1 MREERDFLNKTQIWQ
16 SYEKGVEYLRNRQ
29 MYEKIERHWNFF
41 HGKQWE
47 GAKLGDIEPVVINVI
62 KPIVK
67 YKIGVLNQSSYR
79 VVFSPDYLA
88 SNPEDANALCELLS
102 KHIDKIFENEN
113 LDKDLRQILKDS
125 CVVSEGILYSY
136 FDNSK
141 NEIKTELVDKNNL
154 VLGNET
160 EEDIQNQPFVII
172 SFRRPVEQVKE
183 EAISNNLKE
192 EDIENIV
199 PDNEV
204 EEQAGRDNI
213 EDETTPMCLVLLKM
227 YKKENKKGIKTVH
240 FAKCTKYVD
249 ITRETDTGLE
259 LYPVC
264 HYVWESEKGSARGL
278 GEVEANIPNQIEIN
292 RTEMR
297 RIISVKSVA
306 YPKLIYNKKYIPD
319 TTNITSAGAEIEV
332 DGAGVD
338 DVRNI
343 IGYLNPTSMSA
354 DSKYLL
360 DELVN
365 YTQEL
370 AGAGDNASGN
380 VDPTKTSAKA
390 IIAVQ
395 EAQQQPLNEQKIKYK
410 EFLEDLAR
418 IYLNM
423 LQVYMI
429 DGLNIPTEEEVQVQ
443 DEMGIVKTEKQTV
456 YKQVTSEVLQ
466 SLKSNV
472 RVDITSKAPYDKYA
486 VEQSLENLFA
496 ADKITFEEYV
506 EALPYD
512 SSMPKTK
519 LEEIINKREE
529 AKRDITAM
537 RQNAQNSMNQIQTIL
552 NQQANIQ
559 DIQNMTMQGN
569 NNIKNFQDYL
579 QRAGGQS

>member
-1 MREERDFLNKTQIWQ
+1 MKEDKDFLNKTQIWQ
-16 SYEKGVEYLRNRQ
+16 EYEKGVEYLRNRQ

-47 GAKLGDIEPVVINVI
+47 NAKLGDIKPVVINVI

-113 LDKDLRQILKDS
+113 LDAELRQILKDS
-125 CVVSEGILYSY
+125 CVVSEGIAYSY
-136 FDNSK
+136 FNNSK
-141 NEIKTELVDKNNL
+141 KEVKTELVDKNNL
-154 VLGNET
+154 ILGNET
-160 EEDIQNQPFVII
+160 EEKIQNQPYIII
-172 SFRRPVEQVKE
+172 SFRRPVEEVKE
-183 EAISNNLKE
+183 EAISNGIKA

-199 PDNEV
+199 EDNEV
-204 EEQAGRDNI
+204 EEQAGYNNI
-213 EDETTPMCLVLLKM
+213 DDETSPMCLVLLKM
-227 YKKENKKGIKTVH
+227 YKKENEDGIKTVH
-240 FAKCTKYVD
+240 FKKCTKYVD
-249 ITRETDTGLE
+249 ITKEEDTGLE
-259 LYPVC
+259 LYPVA
-264 HYVWESEKGSARGL
+264 HFVWESEKGNARGL
-278 GEVEANIPNQIEIN
+278 GEVEANVPNQIEIN

-297 RIISVKSVA
+297 RIISVKTMA
-306 YPKLIYNKKYIPD
+306 YPKLIYNKSYIPD
-319 TTNITSAGAEIEV
+319 TSNISNAGAEIEV
-332 DGAGVD
+332 NGAGVE
-338 DVRNI
+338 DVRNA
-343 IGYLNPTSMSA
+343 IGYLYPTNMSP

-395 EAQQQPLNEQKIKYK
+395 EAHQQPLNEQKTKYK

-423 LQVYMI
+423 LQVYMM
-429 DGLNIPTEEEVQVQ
+429 DGLSIPVEEEIQIQ
-443 DEMGIVKTEKQTV
+443 DEMGMVRTEKRTV
-456 YKQVTSEVLQ
+456 YKQITAEVLQ
-466 SLKSNV
+466 ALKSNV

-496 ADKITFEEYV
+496 ADKISFEEYV
-506 EALPYD
+506 NALPYD

-519 LEEIINKREE
+519 LEEIIKKREE
-529 AKRDITAM
+529 AKKDIATM
-537 RQNAQNSMNQIQTIL
+537 QQNAQNSMNQIQGIL
-552 NQQANIQ
+552 NQQAKMQ
-559 DIQNMTMQGN
+559 DIYNIASQGN
-569 NNIKNFQDYL
+569 DNIRQFQDYL
-579 QRAGGQS
+579 QNIGGQ

>member
-1 MREERDFLNKTQIWQ
+1 MKEEKDYLNKTQIWQ
-16 SYEKGVEYLRNRQ
+16 DYEKGVEYLRARD
-29 MYEKIERHWNFF
+29 MYEKNERHWNFF

-47 GAKLGDIEPVVINVI
+47 NAKLGDIKPVVINVI

-67 YKIGVLNQSSYR
+67 YKTGILNQSSYR

-88 SNPEDANALCELLS
+88 TNPEEANALCELLS
-102 KHIDKIFENEN
+102 KHVDKIFENEN
-113 LDKDLRQILKDS
+113 LDAELRQVLKDS
-125 CVVSEGILYSY
+125 CVVSEGILYNY
-136 FDNSK
+136 FNNSK
-141 NEIKTELVDKNNL
+141 KEIKTELVDKNNL

-160 EEDIQNQPFVII
+160 EEKLQNQPYIII
-172 SFRRPVEQVKE
+172 SFRRPVEEVKE
-183 EAISNNLKE
+183 EAISNGIKA

-199 PDNEV
+199 KDNEV
-204 EEQAGRDNI
+204 EEQAGYNNI
-213 EDETTPMCLVLLKM
+213 DDETSPMCLVLLKM
-227 YKKENKKGIKTVH
+227 YKKENENGLKTVH
-240 FAKCTKYVD
+240 FKKCTKYVD
-249 ITRETDTGLE
+249 ITKEEDTGLE

-264 HYVWESEKGSARGL
+264 HYVWESEKGNARGL
-278 GEVEANIPNQIEIN
+278 GEVEANVPNQIEIN

-306 YPKLIYNKKYIPD
+306 YPKLIYNKAYIPD
-319 TTNITSAGAEIEV
+319 TSSITGAGAEIEV
-332 DGAGVD
+332 DGAGID
-338 DVRNI
+338 DVRNA

-395 EAQQQPLNEQKIKYK
+395 EAQQQPLNEQKTKYK

-429 DGLNIPTEEEVQVQ
+429 DGLSIPVEEDVQIQ
-443 DEMGIVKTEKQTV
+443 DEFGVIRTEKQTV
-456 YKQVTSEVLQ
+456 RKQVTSELLQ
-466 SLKSNV
+466 ALKTNV

-486 VEQSLENLFA
+486 VEQSLENLFS

-506 EALPYD
+506 DALPYD
-512 SSMPKTK
+512 SSMPKTT
-519 LEEIINKREE
+519 LEEIIAKREE
-529 AKRDITAM
+529 AKKDITTM
-537 RQNAQNSMNQIQTIL
+537 QQNVQNQMMQIQGLL
-552 NQQANIQ
+552 NQQARQEDISNMATEGNDNIR
-559 DIQNMTMQGN
+559 
-569 NNIKNFQDYL
+569 KFQDYIKKV
-579 QRAGGQS
+579 GG

>member
-1 MREERDFLNKTQIWQ
+1 MKDDKEFLDKTQIWND
-16 SYEKGVEYLRNRQ
+16 YEKGVEYLRNRQ
-29 MYEKIERHWNFF
+29 MYEKNELHWNFF

-47 GAKLGDIEPVVINVI
+47 NAKLGDIKPVVINVI

-67 YKIGVLNQSSYR
+67 YKTGVLNQSSYR

-102 KHIDKIFENEN
+102 KHVDKIFENEN
-113 LDKDLRQILKDS
+113 LDAELRQILKDS
-125 CVVSEGILYSY
+125 CVVSEGIAYSY
-136 FDNSK
+136 FNNSK
-141 NEIKTELVDKNNL
+141 KEIKTELVDKNNL

-160 EEDIQNQPFVII
+160 EEKLQNQPYIII
-172 SFRRPVEQVKE
+172 SFRRPVDEVKE
-183 EAISNNLKE
+183 EAISNGIKE
-192 EDIENIV
+192 KEIENIV
-199 PDNEV
+199 ADDEV
-204 EEQAGRDNI
+204 EEQAGSNNI
-213 EDETTPMCLVLLKM
+213 DDETSPMCLVLLKM
-227 YKKENKKGIKTVH
+227 YKKENKDGKKTVH
-240 FAKCTKYVD
+240 FKKCTKYVD
-249 ITRETDTGLE
+249 ITEEKDTKLE
-259 LYPVC
+259 LYPVA
-264 HYVWESEKGSARGL
+264 HYVWESEKGNARGL

-297 RIISVKSVA
+297 RILSVKSVA
-306 YPKLIYNKKYIPD
+306 YPKIIYNKAYIQD
-319 TTNITSAGAEIEV
+319 SSNITDAGAEIEV
-332 DGAGVD
+332 DGAGID
-338 DVRNI
+338 DVRNA

-395 EAQQQPLNEQKIKYK
+395 EAQQQPLNEQKTKYK

-429 DGLNIPTEEEVQVQ
+429 DGLSIPIEEEVQVQ
-443 DEMGIVKTEKQTV
+443 DEMGIVKTEKRTV
-456 YKQVTSEVLQ
+456 YKQITAEVLQ
-466 SLKSNV
+466 ALKSNV

-496 ADKITFEEYV
+496 ADKISFEEYV
-506 EALPYD
+506 NALPYD

-519 LEEIINKREE
+519 LEEIIKKREE
-529 AKRDITAM
+529 DKKDIATM
-537 RQNAQNSMNQIQTIL
+537 QQNAQNQMMQIQGLL
-552 NQQANIQ
+552 NQQARQKDISNIA
-559 DIQNMTMQGN
+559 NQGN
-569 NNIKNFQDYL
+569 ENIRQFQNYL
-579 QRAGGQS
+579 QQVGGKG

>member
-1 MREERDFLNKTQIWQ
+1 MREEKDYLNKTQIWQ
-16 SYEKGVEYLRNRQ
+16 DYEKGVEYLRTRN
-29 MYEKIERHWNFF
+29 MYEKNERHWNFF

-47 GAKLGDIEPVVINVI
+47 NAKLGDIKPVVINVI

-67 YKIGVLNQSSYR
+67 YKTGILNQSSYR

-88 SNPEDANALCELLS
+88 TNPEEANALCELLS
-102 KHIDKIFENEN
+102 KHVDKIFENEN
-113 LDKDLRQILKDS
+113 LDAELRQVLKDS
-125 CVVSEGILYSY
+125 CVVSEGILYNY
-136 FDNSK
+136 FNNSK
-141 NEIKTELVDKNNL
+141 KEIKTELVDKNNL

-160 EEDIQNQPFVII
+160 EEKLQNQPYIII
-172 SFRRPVEQVKE
+172 SFRRPVEEVKE
-183 EAISNNLKE
+183 EAISNGVKAD
-192 EDIENIV
+192 DIDNIV
-199 PDNEV
+199 KDNEV
-204 EEQAGRDNI
+204 EEQAGYNNVD
-213 EDETTPMCLVLLKM
+213 DETSPMCLVLLKM
-227 YKKENKKGIKTVH
+227 YKKENENGIKTVH
-240 FAKCTKYVD
+240 FKKCTKYVD
-249 ITRETDTGLE
+249 ITKEEDTGLE

-264 HYVWESEKGSARGL
+264 HFVWESEKGNARGL
-278 GEVEANIPNQIEIN
+278 GEVEANVPNQIEIN

-306 YPKLIYNKKYIPD
+306 YPKLIYNKAYIPD
-319 TTNITSAGAEIEV
+319 TSNIAGAGAEIEV
-332 DGAGVD
+332 DGTGID
-338 DVRNI
+338 DVRNA

-395 EAQQQPLNEQKIKYK
+395 EAQQQPLNEQKTKYK

-429 DGLNIPTEEEVQVQ
+429 DGLSIPVEEDVQVQ
-443 DEMGIVKTEKQTV
+443 DEFGVIRTEKQTV
-456 YKQVTSEVLQ
+456 NKQVTAEILQ
-466 SLKSNV
+466 ALKTNV

-486 VEQSLENLFA
+486 VEQSLENLFS

-506 EALPYD
+506 DALPYD
-512 SSMPKTK
+512 SSMPKIT
-519 LEEIINKREE
+519 LEEIITKRQE
-529 AKRDITAM
+529 AKKDINAM
-537 RQNAQNSMNQIQTIL
+537 QQNAQNQMMQIQGLL
-552 NQQANIQ
+552 NQQARQEDISNMVAEGNDNIR
-559 DIQNMTMQGN
+559 
-569 NNIKNFQDYL
+569 KFQDYIKKV
-579 QRAGGQS
+579 GG